1 MLVGQ
6 MIVRKPRG
14 KIQVLFQNS
23 MVPIVCVG
31 LSSLHQIKDLCE
43 YLLSNVA
50 FLSLHLIRCFEHK
63 VKLIDRL
70 IHPESPECTTQTGFS
85 LKRPYRLRG
94 RVMNQAKITY
104 VVAVIRYDSN
114 LKRYPI
120 SQFREVGCDPEA
132 FSLFR
137 DNQECLL
144 EPLEIS

>member
-1 MLVGQ
+1 

-14 KIQVLFQNS
+14 KTQILFQNP

-31 LSSLHQIKDLCE
+31 LSFLHQIKDLYE

-50 FLSLHLIRCFEHK
+50 SLALHFIRCFEHK

-70 IHPESPECTTQTGFS
+70 IHPEGPECATQTGLS
-85 LKRPYRLRG
+85 LKRPYWLRG

-114 LKRYPI
+114 LKRDPI
-120 SQFREVGCDPEA
+120 S
-132 FSLFR
+132 
-137 DNQECLL
+137 
-144 EPLEIS
+144 

>member
-6 MIVRKPRG
+6 MVVRKPRG
-14 KIQVLFQNS
+14 KIQILFQNP
-23 MVPIVCVG
+23 VIPIVCVS

-43 YLLSNVA
+43 YLLSNVT
-50 FLSLHLIRCFEHK
+50 FLALHFIRSFEHE

-70 IHPESPECTTQTGFS
+70 IHPESPECATQTALS
-85 LKRPYRLRG
+85 LKRPYWLRG

-137 DNQECLL
+137 A
-144 EPLEIS
+144 